1 MCGISGIIN
10 KRNSSV
16 KIEDIQK
23 ITDIIAHRGPDDTGY
38 FFHDNIALGHRRLS
52 IIDTSSLGHQ
62 PMEYLNKYWITY
74 NGEIYNYIEIRDE
87 LIRLGYTFT
96 TATDTEVVLAAY
108 DKWGAE
114 CFLRFNGM
122 WAMAIFDK
130 RSNIIVFSRD
140 RFGIKPLY
148 YKDLETSFTFGSEIK
163 QLINCSSENKINE
176 DVLLEYMLT
185 RIDNHTEATYFKNIN
200 SLPPSHYMIYR
211 LADHTYFK
219 TKYYEL
225 KTIPEI
231 DCLNE
236 THLIEKFKDTFKSA
250 VKLRLRSDVKVGTCL
265 SGGLDSSAISNL
277 AAGMYNVESIER
289 FNAINA
295 KSTDKVNDESHFA
308 SIVAKSSNIELHSV
322 MPTYEDFINSID
334 DVIYTQEEPFGSPS
348 MFMGWHVFQKAR
360 ALGCKVML
368 NGQGGDE
375 ILLGYE
381 RYFPSTISLSN
392 PFNFFSGI
400 YYQSANSRQSFFTL
414 FAFYFYFRLA
424 FLRAFKN
431 KRRSL
436 VKKEFKRNKYFD
448 FIKMSAKSYKSPSQ
462 LQILEITTLQLPHL
476 LRYED
481 RNSMRHSIET
491 RLPFLDYRLV
501 ELAISLPLVM
511 KINKGWTKYILRR
524 SIDGNLPEEIVWR
537 KNKFGFESPESW
549 ISEYSPRMLTEIQ
562 SSKLLKHFCDM
573 RKLEKEFHKLSDW
586 DKWMYFNIA
595 RWEKVFNV
603 TL

>member
-1 MCGISGIIN
+1 MCGISGIVNKTGVPVERNEIKEIN
-10 KRNSSV
+10 DV
-16 KIEDIQK
+16 IY
-23 ITDIIAHRGPDDTGY
+23 HRGPDAEGFY
-38 FFHDNIALGHRRLS
+38 FHSCFAFGHRRLS
-52 IIDTSSLGHQ
+52 VIDISSAGHQ

-74 NGEIYNYIEIRDE
+74 NGEVYNYIEIRDE
-87 LIRLGYTFT
+87 LIRLGYTFR
-96 TATDTEVVLAAY
+96 TATDTEVILAAY
-108 DKWGAE
+108 DKWGVE
-114 CFLRFNGM
+114 CFVRFNGM

-130 RSNIIVFSRD
+130 SSNIIVFSRD

-148 YKDLETSFTFGSEIK
+148 YKDLEASFIFGSEIK
-163 QLINCSSENKINE
+163 QLINCSTENKINE

-200 SLPPSHYMIYR
+200 SLPPSHYMIYS
-211 LADHTYFK
+211 LADHSYLK

-225 KTIPEI
+225 KTIPGI
-231 DCLNE
+231 DCINE
-236 THLIEKFKDTFKSA
+236 TQLIESFKDTFKSA

-277 AAGMYNVESIER
+277 AAGMYNVESDAR
-289 FNAINA
+289 FTAINV
-295 KSTDKVNDESHFA
+295 KSTDKVNDESQFA
-308 SIVAKSSNIELHSV
+308 SIVAKSSNIELHTV

-334 DVIYTQEEPFGSPS
+334 EVIYTQEEPFGSPS

-360 ALGCKVML
+360 ALDCKVML

-381 RYFPSTISLSN
+381 RYFPSTISLLN
-392 PFNFFSGI
+392 PFNFFYSI
-400 YYQSANSRQSFFTL
+400 YNQSANSRQSFFTL
-414 FAFYFYFRLA
+414 FAFYFYFKIP
-424 FLRAFKN
+424 FLRALKN

-436 VKKEFKRNKYFD
+436 VKKDFKRNKYFD
-448 FIKMSAKSYKSPSQ
+448 FIKMSARSYKSPSQ

-501 ELAISLPLVM
+501 ELAISLPLIM

-524 SIDGNLPEEIVWR
+524 SIDGDLPEEIVWR
-537 KNKFGFESPESW
+537 KNKFGFESPENW
-549 ISEYSPRMLTEIQ
+549 ITEYSPRMLIEIQ

-573 RKLEKEFHKLSDW
+573 RKLEKKYHNLSDW